1 MYAGCTEVVGFFP
14 LYCHDVCYCNL
25 SQSQLY
31 TGLGRSD
38 GSAAKFLY
46 ENQ

>member
-14 LYCHDVCYCNL
+14 LYCRDACYRNL
-25 SQSQLY
+25 SQSPLY

-38 GSAAKFLY
+38 GSAARFLS